1 MAIPL
6 EIRQVERP
14 KNTVVKDYFGKY
26 KVVKRTSKYVN
37 GKAIPV
43 DLEIVGEIID
53 FKFVPFETPIPV
65 GQRSK
70 KKKELVEEEKLM
82 QENKRLIR
90 ELELVKAEN
99 AYLKKLKAITESK
112 KNK

>member
-43 DLEIVGEIID
+43 DLEIVGENNRFSICT
-53 FKFVPFETPIPV
+53 F
-65 GQRSK
+65 
-70 KKKELVEEEKLM
+70 
-82 QENKRLIR
+82 
-90 ELELVKAEN
+90 
-99 AYLKKLKAITESK
+99 
-112 KNK
+112 